1 MKLKALAV
9 VFATALFQ
17 VAHAAPAVV
26 ARPVIVAP
34 RPVVVS
40 RPAPATPSKPVEART
55 QVRSSSDTAPAPGVA
70 WWSLWLHNT
79 ASDKDCDY
87 TYTKKCEKK

>member
-34 RPVVVS
+34 HPVVVS
-40 RPAPATPSKPVEART
+40 RPAQAAPAKPVATRT
-55 QVRSSSDTAPAPGVA
+55 QVRSSSDTTPASSTA
-70 WWSLWLHNT
+70 WWPFWLHNT
-79 ASDKDCDY
+79 ASGKDCDY
-87 TYTKKCEKK
+87 NYTEKCEKK

>member
-17 VAHAAPAVV
+17 VAHAAPVVV

-34 RPVVVS
+34 RP
-40 RPAPATPSKPVEART
+40 APAAPAKPVAART
-55 QVRSSSDTAPAPGVA
+55 QVRSSSDTTPASSTA
-70 WWSLWLHNT
+70 WWPFWLHNT